1 MKLDDLAWIL
11 EGRESTAEICTT
23 NDPFQR
29 IIGQDHAV
37 TLVRS
42 AITQRRHVL
51 LCGEPGI
58 GKSMLASAAFSLLP
72 EPETEIVILPNLE
85 QDSRPKVL
93 VRRTEKNDIPNPYAL
108 NTIDEY
114 VRPDDLP
121 FDIAVRMGYRCP
133 ICNSLS
139 LPSQELC
146 IECDSPKRS
155 DRSYESYQQ
164 YKSYSGLLRV
174 FNIASEA
181 ALLEDWYIEDLDGH
195 PFKVTYRREGL
206 DNIRVLRTPLDHN
219 EAEALTH
226 SHSSMNVLVSYD
238 SSRFVRVSGTSS
250 TELLGDVRHDPYGGA
265 DDIGIAPHMRVIPG
279 AIHEAHEGIL
289 YVDEIA
295 ALGILQKYL
304 LTAMQERKYP
314 ISGHNPTSSGAAIR
328 VDDVP
333 CDFLLFA
340 SCNMEDLKF
349 ILPPL
354 RSRIRGYGYEIM
366 LNHWMPK
373 TPQNANNLVRFIAQ
387 TVIEDRRIPHLSS
400 EAVLSVLEIAKDIAR
415 RIDGQHN
422 AFTLRLRELGGII
435 RISGDLA
442 VQDGHNLVENSHVKK
457 AEALSQGLTLLESR
471 HPRNTNPNKEHS
483 RYEDYF
489 F

>member
-1 MKLDDLAWIL
+1 MNLDDLAWIL
-11 EGRESTAEICTT
+11 EDKESTAEVTT
-23 NDPFQR
+23 TSDPFQR
-29 IIGQDHAV
+29 IIGQDHAA

-42 AITQRRHVL
+42 AVTQRRHVL

-72 EPETEIVILPNLE
+72 TPQNEVVILPNPE
-85 QDSRPKVL
+85 QESRPKVFI
-93 VRRTEKNDIPNPYAL
+93 RRAPQTSIPKGHSLGA
-108 NTIDEY
+108 IDEY

-121 FDIAVRMGYRCP
+121 FDVAVKMGYRCP

-155 DRSYESYQQ
+155 DRSYDHYQE
-164 YKSYSGLLRV
+164 YKSFSGLLRV
-174 FNIASEA
+174 FNIAAEPALTEA
-181 ALLEDWYIEDLDGH
+181 YAIEEVSH
-195 PFKVTYRREGL
+195 QTFKVTYCRESL
-206 DNIRVLRTPLDHN
+206 DNIRVLRTPLDQN
-219 EAEALTH
+219 EVNALANSPH
-226 SHSSMNVLVSYD
+226 QENILVPHD
-238 SSRFVRVSGTSS
+238 SSRFIRVSGTSPA
-250 TELLGDVRHDPYGGA
+250 ELLGDVRHDPYGGA
-265 DDIGIAPHMRVIPG
+265 EGIGLAPHLRVIPG

-289 YVDEIA
+289 YVDELA
-295 ALGILQKYL
+295 ALGVFQKHL

-328 VDDVP
+328 VDEVP

-340 SCNMEDLKF
+340 SCNIEDLKSV
-349 ILPPL
+349 LPPL

-366 LNHWMPK
+366 LNHWMPQ
-373 TPQNANNLVRFIAQ
+373 TPQNANHLIRFIAQ
-387 TVIEDRRIPHLSS
+387 TVLEDGRIPHLSS

-415 RIDGQHN
+415 RIDGQHD

-442 VQDGHNLVENSHVKK
+442 VQDELNLVEKLHVKK
-457 AEALSQGLTLLESR
+457 AEALSQGLTSLESR
-471 HPRNTNPNKEHS
+471 HPRVVERNNEHS
-483 RYEDYF
+483 TYEDYF